1 MSRTTAKLLLVVAL
15 GLSGCGKSS
24 SAVPTEAQQT
34 ADVLT
39 GDAKGDASTNPQCKK
54 FTVAE
59 IGAYAGTPV
68 NAGENAAMGTGCQ
81 WGARNDNGFVMV
93 QVVEAKDHNPTTGA
107 PGYKEL
113 PGVGRD
119 GFIVPDKEGGSAAAI
134 AGDKSVNIMITTG
147 ATEANVLAFLRE
159 AMKRSST

>member
-1 MSRTTAKLLLVVAL
+1 MSQATAGLFLLIGL
-15 GLSGCGKSS
+15 GLSGCNKAP

-34 ADVLT
+34 ADVLS
-39 GDAKGDASTNPQCKK
+39 GDAKGDASTNAQCKK
-54 FTVAE
+54 FTQTE
-59 IGAYAGTPV
+59 IAAFAGTPV

-81 WGARNDNGFVMV
+81 WGARNDHGFVML
-93 QVVEAKDHNPTTGA
+93 QVVEAKDHNPTSAA
-107 PGYKEL
+107 PGYKKL
-113 PGVGRD
+113 PDVGRN

-147 ATEANVLAFLRE
+147 AGEANVLAFLRE